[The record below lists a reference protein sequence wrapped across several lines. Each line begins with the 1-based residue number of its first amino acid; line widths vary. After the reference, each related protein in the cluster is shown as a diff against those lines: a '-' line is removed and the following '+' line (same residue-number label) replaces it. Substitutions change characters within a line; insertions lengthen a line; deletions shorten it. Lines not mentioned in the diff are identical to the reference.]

1 VSKHQLFPSTIKIT
15 GARQNNLK
23 NLTFEIPLEKMVSIT
38 GPSGSGKSSL
48 AFDTLYAE
56 GYRRYVESLSTYA
69 RQFFERIPKP
79 EVDSIEN
86 IAPSIALQQTN
97 PVRNSRSTVGTQTEV
112 YDYLRLLFAKLG
124 QTHCPK
130 CEKPI
135 RAETPQSAA
144 DLILSDLGE
153 KTDRGFVGF
162 LLPAATPADQLLERG
177 FVRRLKSLNDAEVIE
192 LENDRG
198 KTLKEKTPV
207 IFDRLI
213 ISLGEKHRLIEALE
227 GSFRLGEGF
236 AFVSLL
242 SSQKTQKFSSRFEC
256 AACDV
261 SVSKPQPLLFSFNSP
276 LGACDGCKG
285 FGNIL
290 DYDKELIIPNTRLSL
305 QRGAVEPFTKPMMK
319 AAQKKLFDFARAE
332 GISLSDPWQELAA
345 EEQRALFYGKGKF
358 KGIRGAFVRLEEKK
372 YKLHVRVFLRR
383 YQGSFLCQSC
393 KGARLKPDA
402 LNVKIKGKTIADV
415 CELALKDLESW
426 FSKLS
431 WSAGER
437 LVNREILRQISGR
450 LSFLNRMGLSYLTL
464 SRLSRTLSGGESQR
478 INLANQLGAEL
489 SGTLYVLDEPSIGLH
504 PVDRD
509 RLIQSLKE
517 LVQMGNSVLVVEHDL
532 ETIQA
537 SDWVIELGPQSG
549 EAGGELVF
557 QGSMD
562 SFRKSPTLT
571 AQYLRAEKFIA
582 LPKVYRTKAEDWLTL
597 QGCSQNNLK
606 NVNLKIPLQR
616 FVGVSGVSGSG
627 KSTLIHQTLYQ
638 AMARLFHQST
648 DPIGRFQK
656 LFGSERVRGA
666 IMLDQSPI
674 ARSGRSI
681 PMTIIGAFDEVRSIF
696 AKTAKSQGRALEPK
710 HFSFNVPGG
719 RCETCA
725 GEGVVTT
732 EMYFLDDVTLP
743 CEDCDG
749 KRYKKDVLD
758 VFYRSKNIHDV
769 FNLTVSEAKKF
780 FSDNN
785 SLVERMDTLER
796 VGLGYLKL
804 GQNSH
809 GLSGGESQRLRIAS
823 ELMDR
828 RKKGFLYIFDEP
840 TTGLHISEVRLLID
854 LLQSLVNSG
863 NTVIVIEHNLD
874 VLKSVDWL
882 IELGPGAGAE
892 GGRIVAEGPPEE
904 IAKTEAATASFLRSA
919 MGLTSKT
926 ADLRS

>member
-1 VSKHQLFPSTIKIT
+1 VSKHQLFPTSIKIT

-23 NLTFEIPLEKMVSIT
+23 NLSFDLPLEKMVCIT

-79 EVDSIEN
+79 DVDSIEN

-124 QTHCPK
+124 QTHCPE
-130 CEKPI
+130 CQKPI
-135 RAETPQSAA
+135 RADTPQSAA
-144 DLILSDLGE
+144 DSILSKIGE
-153 KTDRGFVGF
+153 GSDRALVGF
-162 LLPAATPADQLLERG
+162 LLPSATAADQLLEKG
-177 FVRRLKSLNDAEVIE
+177 FVRRLKSLSDNEVIE
-192 LENDRG
+192 IETDRG
-198 KTLKEKTPV
+198 KLLKEKTPI
-207 IFDRLI
+207 IFDRLVV
-213 ISLGEKHRLIEALE
+213 SLKDRHRLVEALE
-227 GSFRLGEGF
+227 GSFRLGEGLG
-236 AFVSLL
+236 FVSLMGAQ
-242 SSQKTQKFSSRFEC
+242 SIQKFSSRFEC
-256 AACDV
+256 TACGV
-261 SVSKPQPLLFSFNSP
+261 STSKPQPLLFSFNSP
-276 LGACDGCKG
+276 LGACDDCKG

-305 QRGAVEPFTKPMMK
+305 QRGAIDPFTKPMMK

-332 GISLSDPWQELAA
+332 GISLSDPWQEL
-345 EEQRALFYGKGKF
+345 EEDEQKALFYGRGKF
-358 KGIRGAFVRLEEKK
+358 KGIRGAFVRLEDKK

-383 YQGSFLCQSC
+383 YQSSFLCQAC
-393 KGARLKPDA
+393 KGARLKSAA
-402 LNVKIKGKTIADV
+402 LNVKIKNKTIADV
-415 CELALKDLESW
+415 CEMSLADLESW

-431 WSAGER
+431 WSDGEK
-437 LVNREILRQISGR
+437 LVNREILRQIGGR

-464 SRLSRTLSGGESQR
+464 ARLSRTLSGGESQR

-504 PVDRD
+504 AVDRD
-509 RLIQSLKE
+509 RLIQSLKD
-517 LVQMGNSVLVVEHDL
+517 LVTMGNSVVVVEHDL
-532 ETIQA
+532 DTIQA
-537 SDWVIELGPQSG
+537 GEWVIELGPQSG
-549 EAGGELVF
+549 SHGGELVF
-557 QGSMD
+557 QGSRE
-562 SFRKSPTLT
+562 SFQKSATLT
-571 AQYLRAEKFIA
+571 AQYLRGERFIS
-582 LPKVYRTKAEDWLTL
+582 LPKTYRTKADDWLTL

-606 NVNLKIPLQR
+606 NVNLKIPLNR

-627 KSTLIHQTLYQ
+627 KSTLIHQTLFQ

-666 IMLDQSPI
+666 VMLDQSPI

-681 PMTIIGAFDEVRSIF
+681 PLTIIGAFDEVRSTF
-696 AKTAKSQGRALEPK
+696 AKAAKNQGRALEPK

-719 RCETCA
+719 RCETCS

-749 KRYKKDVLD
+749 KRYKKEILEI
-758 VFYRSKNIHDV
+758 FYRSKNIHDV
-769 FNLTVSEAKKF
+769 FNMTVSEAKKF
-780 FSDNN
+780 FADNS
-785 SLVERMDTLER
+785 SLVDRMETLER

-828 RKKGFLYIFDEP
+828 RKKGYLYIFDEP
-840 TTGLHISEVRLLID
+840 TTGLHISEVSLLIQ
-854 LLQSLVNSG
+854 LLQSLVDSG

-874 VLKSVDWL
+874 VLKCVDWL
-882 IELGPGAGAE
+882 IELGPGAGAQ
-892 GGRIVAEGPPEE
+892 GGQIVAEGPPEE
-904 IAKTEAATASFLRSA
+904 VAKLKTQTSPFLKNALGISSKAANLRS
-919 MGLTSKT
+919 
-926 ADLRS
+926 